1 MNFKFKAYRHNQPIH
16 FHFNR
21 KIKVGI
27 LSILLVFFGSM
38 YNLFAAE
45 EYAKKKLNYI
55 PAIIR
60 YIAYGIG
67 IFCSGYVISLI
78 VNNFM

>member
-1 MNFKFKAYRHNQPIH
+1 MEYIW
-16 FHFNR
+16 
-21 KIKVGI
+21 KIIGT

-38 YNLFAAE
+38 YNLFKAE

-55 PAIIR
+55 PAILR

-67 IFCSGYVISLI
+67 IFCSGYVINLI
-78 VNNFM
+78 VNNLV

>member
-1 MNFKFKAYRHNQPIH
+1 
-16 FHFNR
+16 
-21 KIKVGI
+21 

-55 PAIIR
+55 PTILR

-67 IFCSGYVISLI
+67 IFCSGYVINLI
-78 VNNFM
+78 TNSFG

>member
-1 MNFKFKAYRHNQPIH
+1 MDILWKAL
-16 FHFNR
+16 
-21 KIKVGI
+21 GI

-45 EYAKKKLNYI
+45 QYAQKKLNYI
-55 PAIIR
+55 PVILR

-67 IFCSGYVISLI
+67 IFCTGYVIKLI
-78 VNNFM
+78 LNNIL

>member
-1 MNFKFKAYRHNQPIH
+1 MEYFW
-16 FHFNR
+16 
-21 KIKVGI
+21 KIIGT

-55 PAIIR
+55 PTLLR

-67 IFCSGYVISLI
+67 IFCSGYVINLI
-78 VNNFM
+78 ANSFG

>member
-1 MNFKFKAYRHNQPIH
+1 MEYFW
-16 FHFNR
+16 
-21 KIKVGI
+21 KIIGV

-55 PAIIR
+55 PTILR

-67 IFCSGYVISLI
+67 IFCSGYVINLI
-78 VNNFM
+78 TNSFV

>member
-1 MNFKFKAYRHNQPIH
+1 MEYFW
-16 FHFNR
+16 
-21 KIKVGI
+21 KIIGV

-45 EYAKKKLNYI
+45 EYAKRKLNYI
-55 PAIIR
+55 PTILR

-67 IFCSGYVISLI
+67 IFCSGYVINLI
-78 VNNFM
+78 TNSFT

>member
-1 MNFKFKAYRHNQPIH
+1 MEYFW
-16 FHFNR
+16 
-21 KIKVGI
+21 KIIGT

-38 YNLFAAE
+38 YNLFVAE

-55 PAIIR
+55 PTILR

-67 IFCSGYVISLI
+67 IFCSGYVINLI
-78 VNNFM
+78 TNSFA

>member
-1 MNFKFKAYRHNQPIH
+1 MGFLW
-16 FHFNR
+16 
-21 KIKVGI
+21 KVIGR
-27 LSILLVFFGSM
+27 LSIILVFFGSM

-55 PAIIR
+55 PAILR

-67 IFCSGYVISLI
+67 IFCSGYVINLI
-78 VNNFM
+78 VTNFV

>member
-1 MNFKFKAYRHNQPIH
+1 MEYFW
-16 FHFNR
+16 
-21 KIKVGI
+21 KIIGT

-38 YNLFAAE
+38 YNLFKAE

-55 PAIIR
+55 PAILR

-67 IFCSGYVISLI
+67 IFCSGYVINLI
-78 VNNFM
+78 VNNFV

>member
-1 MNFKFKAYRHNQPIH
+1 MEYFW
-16 FHFNR
+16 
-21 KIKVGI
+21 KIIGV

-55 PAIIR
+55 PTILR

-67 IFCSGYVISLI
+67 IFCSGFVINLI
-78 VNNFM
+78 TNSFG

>member
-1 MNFKFKAYRHNQPIH
+1 MEYFW
-16 FHFNR
+16 
-21 KIKVGI
+21 KIIGT

-38 YNLFAAE
+38 YNLFVAE

-55 PAIIR
+55 PTILR

-67 IFCSGYVISLI
+67 IFCSGYVINLI
-78 VNNFM
+78 TNSFV

>member
-1 MNFKFKAYRHNQPIH
+1 MEYIW
-16 FHFNR
+16 
-21 KIKVGI
+21 KIIGA
-27 LSILLVFFGSM
+27 LSILLVFFGSL

-55 PAIIR
+55 PVILR

-67 IFCSGYVISLI
+67 IFCSGYVINLI
-78 VNNFM
+78 TNNFT

>member
-1 MNFKFKAYRHNQPIH
+1 MDLLWKTI
-16 FHFNR
+16 
-21 KIKVGI
+21 GI

-55 PAIIR
+55 PAILR
-60 YIAYGIG
+60 YIAYGLG

-78 VNNFM
+78 ANNFM

>member
-1 MNFKFKAYRHNQPIH
+1 MENNWDIKH
-16 FHFNR
+16 FAC
-21 KIKVGI
+21 
-27 LSILLVFFGSM
+27 LFGSM

-55 PAIIR
+55 PAILR
-60 YIAYGIG
+60 YTAYGIG
-67 IFCSGYVISLI
+67 IFCSGYVINLI

>member
-1 MNFKFKAYRHNQPIH
+1 MEYFW
-16 FHFNR
+16 
-21 KIKVGI
+21 KIIGT

-55 PAIIR
+55 PALLR

-67 IFCSGYVISLI
+67 IFCSGYVINLI
-78 VNNFM
+78 ANSFG

>member
-1 MNFKFKAYRHNQPIH
+1 MEYLW
-16 FHFNR
+16 
-21 KIKVGI
+21 KIIGT

-38 YNLFAAE
+38 YNLFKAE

-55 PAIIR
+55 PAILR

-67 IFCSGYVISLI
+67 IFCSGYVINLI
-78 VNNFM
+78 VNNFV

>member
-1 MNFKFKAYRHNQPIH
+1 MDILWKTI
-16 FHFNR
+16 
-21 KIKVGI
+21 GI

-55 PAIIR
+55 PATLR
-60 YIAYGIG
+60 YIAYGLG
-67 IFCSGYVISLI
+67 VFCSGYVISLI
-78 VNNFM
+78 VNNFI

>member
-1 MNFKFKAYRHNQPIH
+1 MEYFW
-16 FHFNR
+16 
-21 KIKVGI
+21 KIIGT

-45 EYAKKKLNYI
+45 EYAKKKLNHI
-55 PAIIR
+55 PTILR

-67 IFCSGYVISLI
+67 IFCSGYVINLI
-78 VNNFM
+78 TNSFG

>member
-1 MNFKFKAYRHNQPIH
+1 MEYFW
-16 FHFNR
+16 
-21 KIKVGI
+21 KIIGT

-55 PAIIR
+55 PAILR

-67 IFCSGYVISLI
+67 IFCSGYVINLI
-78 VNNFM
+78 TNSFA

>member
-1 MNFKFKAYRHNQPIH
+1 MEYFW
-16 FHFNR
+16 
-21 KIKVGI
+21 KIIGT

-55 PAIIR
+55 PTILR

-67 IFCSGYVISLI
+67 IFCSGYVINLI
-78 VNNFM
+78 TNSFA

>member
-1 MNFKFKAYRHNQPIH
+1 MDFLLRVI
-16 FHFNR
+16 
-21 KIKVGI
+21 GI
-27 LSILLVFFGSM
+27 LSILLVFFGSL

-45 EYAKKKLNYI
+45 EYAKKRLNYI
-55 PAIIR
+55 PAILR

-67 IFCSGYVISLI
+67 IFCSGYVINLI

>member
-1 MNFKFKAYRHNQPIH
+1 MEYIW
-16 FHFNR
+16 
-21 KIKVGI
+21 KIIGT

-55 PAIIR
+55 PTILR

-67 IFCSGYVISLI
+67 IFCSGYVINLI
-78 VNNFM
+78 TNSFI

>member
-1 MNFKFKAYRHNQPIH
+1 MEYFW
-16 FHFNR
+16 
-21 KIKVGI
+21 KIIGT

-55 PAIIR
+55 PAILR

-67 IFCSGYVISLI
+67 IFCSGYVINLI
-78 VNNFM
+78 TNSFT

>member
-1 MNFKFKAYRHNQPIH
+1 MEYFW
-16 FHFNR
+16 
-21 KIKVGI
+21 KIIGT

-55 PAIIR
+55 PTLLR

-67 IFCSGYVISLI
+67 IFCSGYVINLI
-78 VNNFM
+78 TNSFG

>member
-1 MNFKFKAYRHNQPIH
+1 MDIFWKTI
-16 FHFNR
+16 
-21 KIKVGI
+21 GI

-55 PAIIR
+55 PALLR

-67 IFCSGYVISLI
+67 IFCSGYVINLI
-78 VNNFM
+78 SNSFG